1 MVGAEIRG
9 VDKSAPL
16 RQSGSMQGRITALYR
31 YPIKGFTPEPVTS
44 ARLEVGGCF
53 PADRLFAI
61 EDGPSGFDETA
72 PAYVPKMKYT
82 VLAKLEQVAKAR
94 TAYDE
99 ATGWLRASARG
110 SPDIV
115 ANLMEEP
122 GRQGFAVWLTE
133 LLGEAASGP
142 LKVLTAPGYRFLDH
156 PRGHVSVINLASVRD
171 LSARVGYE
179 LDPLRFRANLYVEGW
194 PAWAEM
200 GWTDATLRIGQATA
214 TVFKPIVRCAAIN
227 VDPATA
233 QRGDDLVKALFD
245 HQGHAFCGLYL
256 HVTGAGSV
264 TLDDAAT
271 MISLPEPAA

>member
-1 MVGAEIRG
+1 MKG
-9 VDKSAPL
+9 
-16 RQSGSMQGRITALYR
+16 QITALYR
-31 YPIKGFTPEPVTS
+31 YPIKGFTPEPVAS

-53 PADRLFAI
+53 PADRLFAV
-61 EDGPSGFDETA
+61 EDGPSGFDCDA
-72 PAYVPKMKYT
+72 PGYVPKMNYA

-99 ATGWLRASARG
+99 TTGWLRASAPG
-110 SPDIV
+110 FPDIV
-115 ANLMEEP
+115 ANLLEEP
-122 GRQGFAVWLTE
+122 GRQGFAIWLTE

-156 PRGHVSVINLASVRD
+156 PRGHVSVINLATIRD

-200 GWTDATLRIGQATA
+200 AWTDATLQFGEATT

-233 QRGDDLVKALFD
+233 ERGEDLVRALFE

-256 HVTGAGSV
+256 HVTGAG
-264 TLDDAAT
+264 TLAVGDTAT
-271 MISLPEPAA
+271 LVALPEAAA